1 MPENPQRPP
10 KVGLYI
16 SSIVALY
23 YDRVHSFSTDMA
35 CF

>member
-1 MPENPQRPP
+1 MPANTQRPP

-16 SSIVALY
+16 SSIVAPHF
-23 YDRVHSFSTDMA
+23 DRAHSFSTDLA